1 MKMTFIELLKEA
13 ALFSTLLTVLA
24 FASAALYVLAGLN

>member
-1 MKMTFIELLKEA
+1 MTFIELLKEA

-24 FASAALYVLAGLN
+24 FASAALYVLAGLA